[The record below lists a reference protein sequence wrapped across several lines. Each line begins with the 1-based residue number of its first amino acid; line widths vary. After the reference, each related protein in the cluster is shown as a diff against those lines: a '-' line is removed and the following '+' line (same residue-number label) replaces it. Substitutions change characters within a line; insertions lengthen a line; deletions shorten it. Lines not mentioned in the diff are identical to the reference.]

1 MVMRKFLQA
10 TALFFVIGSLASASA
25 FIRDWEDA
33 GDVEG
38 LEGGMSSRGFVDE
51 RNQELLE
58 ENDPAEFVEVTI
70 SPKRKNFAAGSRR
83 ERALVPLQSKRV
95 GDITDETAIT
105 GDNAKEKKRLPSYVM
120 QEQSVEPSFLH
131 DINQVTASLIPMDS
145 LGKTAE

>member
-10 TALFFVIGSLASASA
+10 TVLVFVIGSLASASA

-105 GDNAKEKKRLPSYVM
+105 GENAKKKLPSYVM

-145 LGKTAE
+145 LGKTAG